1 MTSRVDF
8 EITVE
13 GARITKLGTTERR
26 ICVPCEISGYPVTSI
41 GPGFLSGSPGTNGRT
56 LVIPA
61 SVISMDQ
68 DALIGT
74 GGISAIEYGG
84 DLATFSSFKL
94 VPDSDCTLRC
104 TLDGEPFEFEF
115 MRKHPMSFPEFDDAV
130 LSLYMRLTPEVA
142 ISRLSNPIGLTP
154 ENRAK
159 YERFVSDRIMPRA
172 EQAVSTGDTNVLA
185 ELFATGMVSDAD
197 LRRLLDRSLRSG
209 RIGMTSMLMSE
220 TRRRFENK
228 G

>member
-1 MTSRVDF
+1 MTSKVDF

-13 GARITKLGTTERR
+13 GARVTKLGTTERVVR
-26 ICVPCEISGYPVTSI
+26 VPDDIGGYPVTSI
-41 GPGFLSGSPGTNGRT
+41 GPAFLSGSPGTNGRT

-61 SVISMDQ
+61 SVISIDQ

-74 GGISAIEYGG
+74 GGISTIVYGG
-84 DLATFSSFKL
+84 DLETFSSFKL
-94 VPDSDCTLRC
+94 VPDSDCRLEC
-104 TLDGEPFEFEF
+104 THDGKPFAFDF

-142 ISRLSNPIGLTP
+142 ISRLSNPVGLT
-154 ENRAK
+154 EESRAK

-172 EQAVSTGDTNVLA
+172 EQAVSMGDTGVLA

-197 LRRLLDRSLRSG
+197 LRRLLERSLRSG

-220 TRRRFENK
+220 IRRRSC
-228 G
+228 